1 MSSVNGSLM
10 TVVFDDTR
18 DTPMLGRTSADC
30 FREAEWWRHRAA
42 LYLDA
47 AVGVGVGTM
56 ALLLLLVL
64 FPFVSAAA
72 ALVVGVVAV
81 LVGGLLARW
90 LVGNYRDAMDFAV
103 WSLEGACVGGDRG

>member
-10 TVVFDDTR
+10 TIVFDDTR

-30 FREAEWWRHRAA
+30 FREAEWWRHRAD

-47 AVGVGVGTM
+47 AVGGGVGTM

-64 FPFVSAAA
+64 FPFASALSE
-72 ALVVGVVAV
+72 ALSMLRHPSSCGE
-81 LVGGLLARW
+81 RCS
-90 LVGNYRDAMDFAV
+90 R
-103 WSLEGACVGGDRG
+103 